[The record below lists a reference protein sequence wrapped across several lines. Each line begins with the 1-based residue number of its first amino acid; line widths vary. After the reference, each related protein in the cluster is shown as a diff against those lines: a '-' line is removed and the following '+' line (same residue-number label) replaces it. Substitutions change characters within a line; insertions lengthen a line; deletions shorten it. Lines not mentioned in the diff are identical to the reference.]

1 LIQDAIE
8 RAGMSTISL
17 SVRPEVSVYMR
28 LPRAIY
34 VRFPTG
40 NAFGEAWV
48 RTLAEE
54 ERSRPQPDP
63 KFLSAVGVQVRYAG
77 SFVDLLQRAAFD
89 DFLHFSDRVIR
100 LKHWQEGT
108 FI

>member
-1 LIQDAIE
+1 VTSGPDLYEQARVQVAGIE
-8 RAGMSTISL
+8 ESFQLLLDRSESYL
-17 SVRPEVSVYMR
+17 
-28 LPRAIY
+28 
-34 VRFPTG
+34 
-40 NAFGEAWV
+40 AWV
-48 RTLAEE
+48 RTLAEK